1 MIDPSTL
8 ESVAREYF
16 HDTYPRASDAE
27 IRVKVD
33 DWLDK
38 PAQALW
44 TAAYFFKNVGRIE
57 DRDLLDIGCGCGIIA
72 STFARLG
79 ARARGVE
86 LDARLAD
93 IARRLSGA
101 ASEPGEASSR
111 TGATSHPAFFSYDGR
126 TLPFPDAAFDAALC
140 LSVFEHVDAP
150 GRLLAEVSRVLRPG
164 GRILFNLPNRLFPY
178 EPHTRLWGIPW
189 LPRGA
194 ADAWA
199 RLRGRIGIADQG
211 IHFYTYFSFLG
222 CLEELELPL
231 RVVFPQPGTGVFK
244 APAKKLMRALGI
256 HPTALAPKLN
266 LILEKDSGGRA
277 CSCAASWPS

>member
-1 MIDPSTL
+1 MIELSTL
-8 ESVAREYF
+8 ETIAREYF
-16 HDTYPRASDAE
+16 RDAYPRASEAE
-27 IRVKVD
+27 IRIKVD

-44 TAAYFFKNVGRIE
+44 TAAYFLKNVGAIE
-57 DRDLLDIGCGCGIIA
+57 GSDLLDIGCGCGIIA

-86 LDARLAD
+86 LDPRLAD

-101 ASEPGEASSR
+101 AGDAPGPSFLA
-111 TGATSHPAFFSYDGR
+111 YDGR
-126 TLPFPDAAFDAALC
+126 TLPFPDTAFDAALC

-199 RLRGRIGIADQG
+199 RLRGRIGIADQA
-211 IHFYTYFSFLG
+211 IRFYTYFSFIG
-222 CLEELELPL
+222 FLEELELPL

-244 APAKKLMRALGI
+244 APAKRLLRVLGV

-266 LILEKDSGGRA
+266 LILEKDRGGRA
-277 CSCAASWPS
+277 